1 MPRFLNTEGNA
12 SIAIFI
18 CDRCK
23 MKRAIVEAMPD
34 PNFPGLK
41 VCQQGCADDK
51 DPYRLPARKTEKITL
66 QYPRPDVSV
75 AEDGVEI
82 VTGGDNGFI
91 LSTEQG
97 ENPLNGNNSP
107 IQLQESY
114 GSTSHHI
121 DPSTGLAI
129 DRH

>member
-12 SIAIFI
+12 SLAIFI

-41 VCQQGCADDK
+41 VCQQGCADQI
-51 DPYRLPARKTEKITL
+51 DPYRLPARKTERITL

-75 AEDGVEI
+75 ATDPNDIITTGDGEFV
-82 VTGGDNGFI
+82 
-91 LSTEQG
+91 LSTEQNTDTP
-97 ENPLNGNNSP
+97 ENNGNNDV
-107 IQLQESY
+107 IGLQ
-114 GSTSHHI
+114 
-121 DPSTGLAI
+121 P
-129 DRH
+129 